1 MKPVTWRRY
10 LPGAFILGV
19 SAIVLAVLVGVAW
32 AVLAAFAA
40 ADYAT
45 DAPGRWGEPSGVA
58 NVMTACTDQGI
69 RLYWHVGSDTATGVA
84 DASCRAR

>member
-1 MKPVTWRRY
+1 MKITWRRY
-10 LPGAFILGV
+10 VLGALILGV
-19 SAIVLAVLVGVAW
+19 AAIVLAVLVGVAW

-40 ADYAT
+40 VDYT
-45 DAPGRWGEPSGVA
+45 TSAPGRWGEPSGVA

-84 DASCRAR
+84 DPTCRAR